1 MSPETFFSNENEL
14 QAFSNTFYTIFP
26 GDGLYNEGYDNIV
39 KNEIAAE
46 MRDGRTIPA
55 SGGGWTW
62 DRTCASSTPCSNT
75 PGNCT
80 GSPRAQPLRR
90 RGPFSSAPTS
100 ISRR

>member
-1 MSPETFFSNENEL
+1 MKKILLILAAGCTMALVSCEEWLDKYPLAQMSPETFFSNENEL

-55 SGGGWTW
+55 SE
-62 DRTCASSTPCSNT
+62 D
-75 PGNCT
+75 
-80 GSPRAQPLRR
+80 R
-90 RGPFSSAPTS
+90 RGRSQHACFG
-100 ISRR
+100 

>member
-26 GDGLYNEGYDNIV
+26 GDGLCNEGYDNIV

-62 DRTCASSTPCSNT
+62 TDLRKFNTLLEYSTTARTPTCATVTTPW
-75 PGNCT
+75 PV
-80 GSPRAQPLRR
+80 
-90 RGPFSSAPTS
+90 SSAPTS